1 MKKNCVLKRIGR
13 AIKGRPVL
21 ALRYRYTTALY
32 SGENKEEP
40 SRVTAHKGR
49 IRIDFLS
56 LIAAFIAV
64 RIALSALVKHLQRK
78 KRRNKK

>member
-1 MKKNCVLKRIGR
+1 MKKKCALKRLVR

-32 SGENKEEP
+32 CGDNKEEP

-49 IRIDFLS
+49 IKIDFLS
-56 LIAAFIAV
+56 LIATFITV
-64 RIALSALVKHLQRK
+64 RIALKALIKHLQNKRRK
-78 KRRNKK
+78 K

>member
-1 MKKNCVLKRIGR
+1 MKKSCVLKRVAR
-13 AIKGRPVL
+13 AIKARPVL

-49 IRIDFLS
+49 VRIDFLS
-56 LIAAFIAV
+56 LIATFLTVRVAIA
-64 RIALSALVKHLQRK
+64 ALFKYLKRKRK
-78 KRRNKK
+78 KK